1 MLQLHHIPTILQVFL
16 HLGRKIVLNNEEAAD
31 NAIFSSAKHREALNT
46 KAILGSILIRTG
58 WGVAGLDLTTY
69 FIHSAIFSIPVVV
82 IFGLF
87 LILGTMIGDNF

>member
-1 MLQLHHIPTILQVFL
+1 M
-16 HLGRKIVLNNEEAAD
+16 LNNEDAAD
-31 NAIFSSAKHREALNT
+31 NAIFSSAKHREGLNI
-46 KAILGSILIRTG
+46 KAILGSILIGTG

>member
-1 MLQLHHIPTILQVFL
+1 M
-16 HLGRKIVLNNEEAAD
+16 LNNEDIAD
-31 NAIFSSAKHREALNT
+31 HAIFSSAKHREGLNL
-46 KAILGSILIRTG
+46 KAIIGSILIGTG

-87 LILGTMIGDNF
+87 LILGTMIGDNFE